1 MMGPQTLIGTNTI
14 TMVPN
19 LSPIDNTVCL
29 LELRQSGFQHRP
41 HIHHS
46 FHSPPLNTCFNANR
60 NSNSTAADKF
70 WDCEWP
76 KPIKVIGSGSF
87 GVTYVAKWHMA
98 HVAMKVMK
106 FDEANEEQGF
116 ASFFFEVDFHRMLH
130 HPNVVRLGSPSTTA
144 SHSHP
149 HYQRTFLDVS
159 LTLSTQH
166 PAASS
171 KRRDDI

>member
-1 MMGPQTLIGTNTI
+1 LAFG
-14 TMVPN
+14 
-19 LSPIDNTVCL
+19 
-29 LELRQSGFQHRP
+29 LRENSGWSQSTQGWRRFA
-41 HIHHS
+41 I
-46 FHSPPLNTCFNANR
+46 
-60 NSNSTAADKF
+60 ADKF

-130 HPNVVRLGSPSTTA
+130 HPNVVD
-144 SHSHP
+144 SHP
-149 HYQRTFLDVS
+149 APPPPHRLRV
-159 LTLSTQH
+159 
-166 PAASS
+166 
-171 KRRDDI
+171 